1 MILSVVIP
9 TWNRAHLVCD
19 AIDSAMNQCP
29 GEVEVI
35 VVDDAS
41 TDDTAGLVTRKYGD
55 RIRVLQLQTRGGAG
69 AARNAGV
76 ALANGEFMAFLDSD
90 DVWLP
95 GKFAAELRVF
105 ELFPEAEAV
114 LSDSQNFFEHQA
126 EGASRFAQNGLLAA
140 TRGEVR
146 WANECDWLWTNSTN
160 TVHTCSIIVKREA
173 LRRICQGSVAS
184 SPCSVNGT
192 VTGYGPRTTDKPRL
206 FAEDLDCCE
215 DWEFQMRV
223 CHLCR
228 VVVLPKVLAHVRR
241 FDDDSRD
248 GRGIPGRKTTK
259 VQELILLCDRLTVM
273 KRATWLKDLAS
284 PLAVEFQRFQLETA
298 NRISELR
305 G

>member
-19 AIDSAMNQCP
+19 AIDSALNQRP

-41 TDDTAGLVTRKYGD
+41 TDSTAELVTRIYGD
-55 RIRVLQLQTRGGAG
+55 WVRLLRLGDRSGAG
-69 AARNAGV
+69 AARNAGA
-76 ALANGEFMAFLDSD
+76 ALARSQFVAFLDSD

-95 GKFAAELRVF
+95 GKLDAELRVF
-105 ELFPEAEAV
+105 EKFPDAEAV

-126 EGASRFAQNGLLAA
+126 DGPSRFAQNGLLAA
-140 TRGEVR
+140 TGGEVC

-160 TVHTCSIIVKREA
+160 TVHTCSVTVRREA
-173 LRRICQGSVAS
+173 LNRI
-184 SPCSVNGT
+184 
-192 VTGYGPRTTDKPRL
+192 GPGL
-206 FAEDLDCCE
+206 FAEDLSCCE

-228 VVVLPKVLAHVRR
+228 VVVFPKILAHVRR
-241 FDDDSRD
+241 FDDGSRD
-248 GRGIPGRKTTK
+248 GRGIPGRRTTK
-259 VQELILLCDRLTVM
+259 DQEMILLRDRLTVM
-273 KRATWLKDLAS
+273 QRATWLTGLES
-284 PLAVEFQRFQLETA
+284 PLAAEFDRFRNETA
-298 NRISELR
+298 NRFLELH